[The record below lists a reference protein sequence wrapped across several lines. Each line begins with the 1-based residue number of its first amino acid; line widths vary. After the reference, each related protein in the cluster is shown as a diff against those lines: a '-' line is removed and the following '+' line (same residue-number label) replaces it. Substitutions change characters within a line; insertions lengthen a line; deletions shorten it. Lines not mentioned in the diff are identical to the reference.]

1 MDYRE
6 LKEKAKEL
14 EKKYKITYYEVLQ
27 RFMFERMLERIS
39 KSKYNEN
46 FILKGGLLLSAIFGI
61 NNRSTQDMDTTIK
74 GIDISKEN
82 MEKVIKEI
90 LNIDLKDGIKFEY
103 VNVEGIRE
111 DNEYGGDKYNLI
123 GHLENLKIRLSID
136 ISTGDMV
143 TPRELD
149 YEYPMLFE
157 NRKIHIYTYNNETIL
172 AEKIE
177 TILHR
182 GIYNS
187 RMKDYYDVYMFVT
200 EFKDTIDEK
209 IFVRALKNT
218 FIKRNSEEML
228 VDYKQILDE
237 IKSSER
243 IKGQWNTY
251 ARKNIY
257 AKGIEFE
264 DIIVKIRKILDEP
277 IIQNRNNKNR
287 NKEKDAY
294 VR

>member
-1 MDYRE
+1 MDYKE
-6 LKEKAKEL
+6 LKEKSKEL
-14 EKKYKITYYEVLQ
+14 EKKYKITYYETLQ

-82 MEKVIKEI
+82 MEKILKEI
-90 LNIDLKDGIKFEY
+90 LSIDLKDGIKFEY
-103 VNVEGIRE
+103 VSVEDIRE
-111 DNEYGGDKYNLI
+111 DDYYGGNKYNLI
-123 GHLENLKIRLSID
+123 GHFENLKIRLSVD
-136 ISTGDMV
+136 VSTGDMV

-187 RMKDYYDVYMFVT
+187 RMKDYYDVYMFLT
-200 EFKDTIDEK
+200 EFRDTIDEK
-209 IFVRALKNT
+209 IFNLALENT
-218 FIKRNSEEML
+218 FSKRNSTEML
-228 VDYKQILDE
+228 ADYKQILGE
-237 IKSSER
+237 IKNYER
-243 IKGQWNTY
+243 IKNQWNIY
-251 ARKNIY
+251 SKKNIY
-257 AKGIEFE
+257 ANGIEFE
-264 DIIVKIRKILDEP
+264 DIINKIEEFLDESV
-277 IIQNRNNKNR
+277 IKNKNDENHNNKR
-287 NKEKDAY
+287 NAY
-294 VR
+294 

>member
-1 MDYRE
+1 MDY
-6 LKEKAKEL
+6 
-14 EKKYKITYYEVLQ
+14 YEALQ

-82 MEKVIKEI
+82 MEKILKEI
-90 LNIDLKDGIKFEY
+90 LSIDLKDGIKFEY
-103 VNVEGIRE
+103 VSVEDIRE
-111 DNEYGGDKYNLI
+111 DDYYGGNKYNLI
-123 GHLENLKIRLSID
+123 GHFENLKIRLSVD
-136 ISTGDMV
+136 VSTGDMV

-187 RMKDYYDVYMFVT
+187 RMKDYYDVYMFLT
-200 EFKDTIDEK
+200 EFRDTIDEK
-209 IFVRALKNT
+209 IFNLALENT
-218 FIKRNSEEML
+218 FSKRNSTEML
-228 VDYKQILDE
+228 ADYKQILGE
-237 IKSSER
+237 IKNYER
-243 IKGQWNTY
+243 IKNQWNIY
-251 ARKNIY
+251 SKKNIY
-257 AKGIEFE
+257 ANGIEFE
-264 DIIVKIRKILDEP
+264 DIINKIEEFLDESV
-277 IIQNRNNKNR
+277 IKNKNDENHNNKR
-287 NKEKDAY
+287 NAY
-294 VR
+294 

>member
-103 VNVEGIRE
+103 VNVEDIRE

-123 GHLENLKIRLSID
+123 GRLENLKIRLSID

-209 IFVRALKNT
+209 IFDRALKNT

>member
-1 MDYRE
+1 MDYKE
-6 LKEKAKEL
+6 LKEKSKKL
-14 EKKYKITYYEVLQ
+14 EKKYKITYYETLQ

-82 MEKVIKEI
+82 MEKILKEI
-90 LNIDLKDGIKFEY
+90 LSIDLKDGIKFEY
-103 VNVEGIRE
+103 VSVEDIRE
-111 DNEYGGDKYNLI
+111 DDYYGGNKYNLI
-123 GHLENLKIRLSID
+123 GHFENLKIRLSVD
-136 ISTGDMV
+136 VSTGDMI

-187 RMKDYYDVYMFVT
+187 RMKDYYDVYMFLT

-209 IFVRALKNT
+209 IFNLALENT
-218 FIKRNSEEML
+218 FSKRNSTEML
-228 VDYKQILDE
+228 ADYKQILEE
-237 IKSSER
+237 IKNYER
-243 IKGQWNTY
+243 IKKQWNTY

-257 AKGIEFE
+257 ANGIEFE
-264 DIIVKIRKILDEP
+264 DIINKIEEFLDESV
-277 IIQNRNNKNR
+277 IKNKNDENHNNKR
-287 NKEKDAY
+287 NAY
-294 VR
+294 